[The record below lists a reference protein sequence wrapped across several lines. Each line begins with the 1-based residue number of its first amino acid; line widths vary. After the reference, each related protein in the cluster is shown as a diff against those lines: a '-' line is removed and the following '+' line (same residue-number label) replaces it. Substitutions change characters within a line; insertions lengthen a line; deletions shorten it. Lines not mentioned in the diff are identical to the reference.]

1 MLLTLSLAVLCIL
14 LVFILPALKETPFGR
29 CGERLFWHFDPDTGI
44 LTIEGSGDMT
54 DYDYSTTWSRFYADA
69 ITSISLPYRLTS
81 IGSGAFERCSSLTS
95 VTV

>member
-1 MLLTLSLAVLCIL
+1 
-14 LVFILPALKETPFGR
+14 
-29 CGERLFWHFDPDTGI
+29 
-44 LTIEGSGDMT
+44 MT
-54 DYDYSTTWSRFYADA
+54 DYDYPTTWSRFYADA